1 MGILGKL
8 GESFR
13 ATKEGLTK
21 AYNVFD
27 RNRGTISK
35 YLDKA
40 TPFLTAIS
48 PHFGMMAKGASKYL
62 EVTDKYKHELPE
74 GNAHDKIA
82 NKIHQVTK
90 PTPTPTPTIKA
101 IESGAQG
108 RLENRQQANRIR
120 HPVGCNPLSDPCA

>member
-21 AYNVFD
+21 AYDTFD

-35 YLDKA
+35 YLDQA
-40 TPFLTAIS
+40 TPLLTAIS
-48 PHFGMMAKGASKYL
+48 PQFGLMAKGASKYL
-62 EVTDKYKHELPE
+62 EVTDKYKHELPK

-82 NKIHQVTK
+82 NKIHQATK
-90 PTPTPTPTIKA
+90 PTPTPTITPTPTPT
-101 IESGAQG
+101 STAQG
-108 RLENRQQANRIR
+108 RLENIRQANRIR
-120 HPVGCNPLSDPCA
+120 HPVGEVRGR